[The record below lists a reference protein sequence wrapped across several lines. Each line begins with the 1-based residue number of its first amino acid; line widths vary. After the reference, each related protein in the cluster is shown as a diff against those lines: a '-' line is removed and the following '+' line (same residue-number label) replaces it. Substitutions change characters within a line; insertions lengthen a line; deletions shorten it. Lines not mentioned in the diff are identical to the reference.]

1 MRRAAAAWVAYRTAV
16 RLALPLLPAAAAL
29 SPKLARGL
37 AGRRELMTRLLAA
50 APLVRGGVWLHA
62 TSVGEYEQARP
73 ILRRL
78 RELGVGPLAV
88 THFSPSGRE
97 YAAAHPEADVHDY
110 LPLDRAADMRELL
123 DAWRPRALVFVKYD
137 CWPNLVAAAGEAGV
151 PVVLLSGAL
160 PPGSL
165 RRHPLLRPFYRDLF
179 DRFARIGVGSP
190 ADRDRFVADLGVHAP
205 VVVSGDTRAEQ
216 VLLRYDA
223 AAADALPARLAAWGE
238 QRLVLGSTWPPDEA
252 LWWPV
257 LPDLLDE
264 RPGLRIVLVPH
275 EPSPARVAG
284 LLAAAARRG
293 VAAAALS
300 GWVEGAGAPRDVRLL
315 VVDRVGALAGIYRAA
330 TAAYVGGSFTTGVHS
345 TLEPA
350 AAAVPVGFGPR
361 IANAEE
367 ALTLTALGSGTIP
380 GAGTILRDPP
390 GAAAW
395 LRRLLDDPD
404 ARRRAGGAARG
415 VVEAQR
421 GAAAR
426 SVDLLLAAMG
436 DRQA

>member
-1 MRRAAAAWVAYRTAV
+1 MNRADAIWCAYRAAV

-29 SPKLARGL
+29 SPKLDRGL
-37 AGRRELMTRLLAA
+37 AGRRGLLPRLQAA
-50 APLVRGGVWLHA
+50 APLVRGGIWLHA

-78 RELGVGPLAV
+78 RELGIGPLAV

-97 YAAAHPEADVHDY
+97 YAAAHPEADFHDY
-110 LPLDRAADMRELL
+110 LPLDRADDMRELL
-123 DAWRPRALVFVKYD
+123 SAWRPRALVFVKYD

-151 PVVLLSGAL
+151 PVLLLSGAL

-179 DRFARIGVGSP
+179 DRFARIGAGSP
-190 ADRDRFVADLGVHAP
+190 ADRDRFVGELGVRAP
-205 VVVSGDTRAEQ
+205 VAVSGDTRAEQ

-257 LPDLLDE
+257 LPELLRE
-264 RPGLRIVLVPH
+264 RPGLRVVLVPH
-275 EPSPARVAG
+275 EPAPARVAH
-284 LLAAAARRG
+284 LLADAARRG

-300 GWVEGAGAPRDVRLL
+300 GWTEGGDPARDLRLL

-367 ALTLTALGSGTIP
+367 AVALTEL
-380 GAGTILRDPP
+380 GAGTILRDPS

-395 LRRLLDDPD
+395 LRRLLDD
-404 ARRRAGGAARG
+404 AGGRRRAGEAARG

-426 SVDLLLAAMG
+426 SVDLLLAALQE
-436 DRQA
+436 RHS

>member
-1 MRRAAAAWVAYRTAV
+1 MSRAAAAWFAYRAAV
-16 RLALPLLPAAAAL
+16 RLALPLLPAAAAFA
-29 SPKLARGL
+29 PKLGRGL
-37 AGRRELMTRLLAA
+37 AGRRELMSRLRNA

-97 YAAAHPEADVHDY
+97 YALSHPAADFHDY
-110 LPLDRAADMRELL
+110 LPLDRPADLRELL
-123 DAWRPRALVFVKYD
+123 AAWRPRALVFVKYD
-137 CWPNLVAAAGEAGV
+137 CWPNLVAAADAAGV
-151 PVVLLSGAL
+151 PILLLSGAL

-165 RRHPLLRPFYRDLF
+165 RRHPLLRAFYRDLF
-179 DRFARIGVGSP
+179 DRFARLGVGSA
-190 ADRDRFVADLGVHAP
+190 ADRDRFVADLGVKAP

-216 VLLRYDA
+216 VLLRFEA
-223 AAADALPARLAAWGE
+223 AATDPLPNRLAAWGE

-257 LPDLLDE
+257 LPELLRE
-264 RPGLRIVLVPH
+264 RPGLRVVLVPH
-275 EPSPARVAG
+275 EPTPARVAG
-284 LLAAAARRG
+284 LLADAARRG
-293 VAAAALS
+293 VAAATLS
-300 GWVEGAGAPRDVRLL
+300 GWEHGTGAPADVRLL
-315 VVDRVGALAGIYRAA
+315 VVDRVGVLAGIYRAA

-361 IANAEE
+361 ITNAEE
-367 ALTLTALGSGTIP
+367 AVAMAAL
-380 GAGTILRDPP
+380 GAGTVLRDSR

-395 LRRLLDDPD
+395 LRRQLDDPGE
-404 ARRRAGGAARG
+404 RRRTGEAARG

-426 SVDLLLAAMG
+426 SVELLLAAMAE
-436 DRQA
+436 RQA

>member
-1 MRRAAAAWVAYRTAV
+1 VSRATAAWSAYRAAL

-29 SPKLARGL
+29 SPKLGRGL
-37 AGRRELMTRLLAA
+37 AGRRGLLPRLRDA

-78 RELGVGPLAV
+78 RELGVGPLVV

-97 YAAAHPEADVHDY
+97 YAASHPEADLHDY
-110 LPLDRAADMRELL
+110 LPLDRPADMRELVA
-123 DAWRPRALVFVKYD
+123 AWRPRALVFVKYD
-137 CWPNLVAAAGEAGV
+137 CWPNLVVAAGDAGV
-151 PVVLLSGAL
+151 PVLLLSGAL

-179 DRFARIGVGSP
+179 DRFARLGVGSA
-190 ADRDRFVADLGVHAP
+190 ADRDRFVAELGVSAP

-216 VLLRYDA
+216 VLLRHDA
-223 AAADALPARLAAWGE
+223 AAADPLPARLASWGDE
-238 QRLVLGSTWPPDEA
+238 RLVLGSTWPPDEA

-257 LPDLLDE
+257 LPELLRE

-275 EPSPARVAG
+275 EPTPARVAG

-293 VAAAALS
+293 VPAAALS
-300 GWVEGAGAPRDVRLL
+300 GWDVAPQTPAGIRLL
-315 VVDRVGALAGIYRAA
+315 VIDRVGVLAGIYRAA

-367 ALTLTALGSGTIP
+367 AVALTQL
-380 GAGTILRDPP
+380 GAGTIMRDPA

-395 LRRLLDDPD
+395 LRRQLEEPG
-404 ARRRAGGAARG
+404 ARRRAGEAARG

-426 SVDLLLAAMG
+426 SVDLLLAAMAE
-436 DRQA
+436 RHS